1 MYPASDEFPKRMAGS
16 APDRMALLERWRQ
29 HLKDAK
35 MRYAFA
41 KNYAKEVMEDFRSG
55 GISATTEMFACQKAI
70 RAEVF
75 ALREYDRAL
84 RIVTDLA
91 LNGKVPVEDDPPK
104 YAKID

>member
-1 MYPASDEFPKRMAGS
+1 MAGS

-29 HLKDAK
+29 RLKDAK
-35 MRYAFA
+35 TRHTFA
-41 KNYAKEVMEDFRSG
+41 ENFAKEVVDDFRSG
-55 GISATTEMFACQKAI
+55 GISETTEMFACRKAI

-75 ALREYDRAL
+75 ALREYARVL